1 MEDDKKGVN
10 EMKLPNQGELVVWGG
25 AISNARAGDVGLQEV
40 DPQEARH
47 DLRGLCAEGPAGASF
62 VRPLDEQKPS
72 RQQL

>member
-1 MEDDKKGVN
+1 
-10 EMKLPNQGELVVWGG
+10 MKLPNQRELVVWGEC
-25 AISNARAGDVGLQEV
+25 NARVGDVGLQEV

-62 VRPLDEQKPS
+62 VRPLDEQNPP